1 MWNVFSGNTGIKLK
15 VNYMKT
21 TGKIN
26 YLEINIFI
34 NHRTNRKSQRKML
47 KNL

>member
-1 MWNVFSGNTGIKLK
+1 MFSLATLESNK